1 MVKDPVIQFKDVSLM
16 YRTLK
21 KKSKQVLTDIN
32 VSFHKGDLV
41 ALVGNNG
48 AGKSSLIKLIAGIV
62 KPNEGEVIVQGMK
75 TSKASPEKLSGIVSY
90 VYQNPE
96 EMFIDD
102 SVRKDIE
109 YYLKVR
115 KVPNYEEIVDQLIE
129 DFSLVDIQHH
139 DGTAFKWRATTSCII
154 SDWSCDEPSCY
165 FT

>member
-1 MVKDPVIQFKDVSLM
+1 M
-16 YRTLK
+16 YRTIK

-75 TSKASPEKLSGIVSY
+75 TSKASPEKLSDIVSY

-115 KVPNYEEIVDQLIE
+115 KIPNYGKSLIN
-129 DFSLVDIQHH
+129 
-139 DGTAFKWRATTSCII
+139 
-154 SDWSCDEPSCY
+154 
-165 FT
+165 